1 MKRPPS
7 QDSIMDST
15 ALVKVENL
23 SRFFQQQ
30 CAISQLSF
38 SLEAGEVLGFLGP
51 NGAGKTTTMQI
62 ITGNLAPSEGQVSIN
77 GFDIID
83 SPRQAKQLI
92 GYLPEHP
99 PVYRDATVDEFLKY
113 CAQLRRLKRAG
124 IATAMAQA
132 KAHCGLNDVGH
143 RLIGNLS
150 KGYQQRVGIA
160 QAIIHN
166 PLVVILDE
174 PTIGL
179 DPIQIRE
186 IRSLIKTLGAERSVI
201 ISSHIL
207 SEVQATCDRVL
218 IIREGNLIYNASI
231 ETLKNHSK
239 ELSITVALKQ
249 PPEIE
254 QLMNI
259 DQVELVEAIDDNR
272 FRLYFNGSS
281 PAESVVMASVEQQWG
296 LYELVPDRASLEDLF
311 IELTKDSPADAGNP
325 ES

>member
-1 MKRPPS
+1 
-7 QDSIMDST
+7 MDST
-15 ALVKVENL
+15 ALVKVEKL

-77 GFDIID
+77 GFDIIE

-99 PVYRDATVDEFLKY
+99 PIYRDATVDEFLKY

-124 IATAMAQA
+124 IEAAIEQA
-132 KAHCGLNDVGH
+132 KSRCGLNDVGG

-150 KGYQQRVGIA
+150 KGFQQRVGIA

-174 PTIGL
+174 PTVGL

-186 IRSLIKTLGAERSVI
+186 IRNLIKTLGAERSVI

-218 IIREGNLIYNASI
+218 IIREGKLIYNASI
-231 ETLKNHSK
+231 EALKNHSK

-249 PPEIE
+249 PPGIE
-254 QLMNI
+254 QLMDI
-259 DQVELVEAIDDNR
+259 DQVELVETIDNNR

-281 PAESVVMASVEQQWG
+281 PAETVVMASVEQQWG

-311 IELTKDSPADAGNP
+311 IELTRDSSAGAGNQ

>member
-1 MKRPPS
+1 
-7 QDSIMDST
+7 MDST

-77 GFDIID
+77 GFDIIE

-99 PVYRDATVDEFLKY
+99 PIYRDSTVDEFLKY
-113 CAQLRRLKRAG
+113 CAQLHRLKLAG
-124 IATAMAQA
+124 IAAAMEQV
-132 KAHCGLNDVGH
+132 KSRCGLDDVGG

-150 KGYQQRVGIA
+150 KGFQQRVGIA

-174 PTIGL
+174 PTVGL
-179 DPIQIRE
+179 DPMQIRE

-218 IIREGNLIYNASI
+218 IIREGKLIYNASI
-231 ETLKNHSK
+231 ESLRNHSK

-249 PPEIE
+249 PPGIE
-254 QLMNI
+254 QLMDI
-259 DQVELVEAIDDNR
+259 DQVELVETIDNNR

-296 LYELVPDRASLEDLF
+296 L
-311 IELTKDSPADAGNP
+311 
-325 ES
+325 

>member
-1 MKRPPS
+1 
-7 QDSIMDST
+7 MDST
-15 ALVKVENL
+15 VLVKVENL

-77 GFDIID
+77 GFDIIE

-99 PVYRDATVDEFLKY
+99 PIYRDATVDEFLKY
-113 CAQLRRLKRAG
+113 CAQLRRLKRAE
-124 IATAMAQA
+124 IAAAIEQA
-132 KAHCGLNDVGH
+132 KSHCGLDEVGG

-174 PTIGL
+174 PTVGL

-186 IRSLIKTLGAERSVI
+186 IRNLIKTLGAERSVI

-231 ETLKNHSK
+231 ESLKNHSR

-249 PPEIE
+249 PPEID
-254 QLMNI
+254 QLMKI

-272 FRLYFNGSS
+272 YRLYFKGSS
-281 PAESVVMASVEQQWG
+281 PAESVVKASVEQQWG

-311 IELTKDSPADAGNP
+311 IELTKDSPAGAGNQ
-325 ES
+325 ESRS